1 MMIDSILEKFN
12 LKFEDLTSVERET
25 FLTWLDALQKNQLSL
40 EKVREYI
47 HTARSAVEEQLVNEP
62 EFIRIFLF
70 KVENRK
76 QIFLKARLRNYMLI
90 EAFLSSP
97 DKAKEAIERALASI
111 KPGKGVT

>member
-1 MMIDSILEKFN
+1 MIDSILEKFN

-40 EKVREYI
+40 DKVREYI
-47 HTARSAVEEQLVNEP
+47 HVARAAVEEQLINEP

-76 QIFLKARLRNYMLI
+76 QILLKARLRNYMLI

-97 DKAKEAIERALASI
+97 EKAQEAIERALASI